1 MELKYFMDTINSR
14 AILDGINHPTF
25 ILNVSNEIVAANKTF
40 QNRVGMNEADIRG
53 SKCFKL
59 VHGEECGKALKDCP
73 MQMILDGEIKETVEK
88 MMETVDGYCMIAC
101 TPIFDEAGNLSRVMH
116 LTIDRNGANDE
127 CPGYKKLH
135 QELLENPM
143 VPVFTSNL
151 NGDILFANNAMANMF
166 GYNDAEDLKKNKVTK
181 LYKNVEDRTLLID
194 QLFEDGTLNDYE
206 LDAVDVDGNTLKLI
220 LGAVLKNGMI
230 SGMFMDI
237 TAKKISEV
245 QLKES
250 EKRYRALYS
259 SMNEAVSINKL
270 VYSKENIPIDYE
282 IVDVNPAFEEIT
294 GLSREYCVSKMAS
307 ELSKLEKPPY
317 FEIYSKVIE
326 TGVPTRFE
334 TYFELLDKYFDISVF
349 YLSNDMFV
357 TVSEDITERKKSED
371 KIKASLK
378 EKEVLLQEIHHR
390 VKNNMQIISSLLN
403 LQTKY
408 VDGDEVALDVLK
420 ESQNRVT
427 SMSMIHEKLYQ
438 SHDFM
443 HVEIG
448 EYIENLVNDLLYS
461 YAVPKDQIV
470 PHVEYDD
477 IELNIETSIPCGLI
491 ISELVSNSLKYA
503 FPEGKTGKITVS
515 LRYHGEGYL
524 LVVGDD
530 GVGLPENLE
539 FTRTDS
545 LGLELV
551 NNLVDQVDGT
561 IELDKRCGTKFII
574 KFRELEYKKRI

>member
-1 MELKYFMDTINSR
+1 
-14 AILDGINHPTF
+14 
-25 ILNVSNEIVAANKTF
+25 
-40 QNRVGMNEADIRG
+40 MNEAEIKG
-53 SKCFKL
+53 LKCFKL
-59 VHGEECGKALKDCP
+59 VHGKDCGEALDDCP
-73 MQMILDGEIKETVEK
+73 MQMILDGKLKETVEK
-88 MMETVDGYCMIAC
+88 RIETVDGCCMIAC
-101 TPIFDEAGNLSRVMH
+101 TPIFDDSGNLHRIMH
-116 LTIDRNGANDE
+116 LTIDGNVLNNE
-127 CPGYKKLH
+127 CSGYDKLH
-135 QELLENPM
+135 HELLENPM
-143 VPVFTSNL
+143 VPIFTSNL
-151 NGDILFANNAMANMF
+151 NGDILFANSAMANLF
-166 GYNDAEDLKKNKVTK
+166 GCENVEDLKRNKVTVF
-181 LYKNVEDRTLLID
+181 YKNLEERPLLIG
-194 QLFEDGTLNDYE
+194 QLFEYGILNDYE
-206 LDAVDVDGNTLKLI
+206 VDAVDLNGNTLNLI

-245 QLKES
+245 KLKES
-250 EKRYRALYS
+250 EKRYRTLFS

-270 VYSKENIPIDYE
+270 IYSEENVPIDYE

-294 GLSREYCVSKMAS
+294 GLSREYCIDKYAS
-307 ELSKLEKPPY
+307 EVSKLEKPPY

-326 TGVPTRFE
+326 TGIPTRFE
-334 TYFELLDKYFDISVF
+334 TYFKLLDKYLDISVF
-349 YLSNDMFV
+349 YLSNDMFG

-408 VDGDEVALDVLK
+408 VGGDVVALDVLK

-427 SMSMIHEKLYQ
+427 SMAMIHEKLYQ

-448 EYIENLVNDLLYS
+448 EYIEKLVGDLLYS
-461 YAVPKDQIV
+461 YAVPEGQIV
-470 PHVEYDD
+470 PLVEYDD

-503 FPEGKTGKITVS
+503 FPDGKTGEIAIS
-515 LRYHGEGYL
+515 LRNHEGGYL
-524 LVVGDD
+524 LVISDN

-561 IELDKRCGTKFII
+561 IELDKNYGTKFII
-574 KFRELEYKKRI
+574 KLRELEYKKRI